1 MIRGIQVIGVLV
13 GIYLMLQ
20 TLVQWKRGNYGV
32 RKTVLWLSL
41 WTLIAILFAFPG
53 LTSLALPILS
63 MENTILMVVVVGLIV
78 AYALVYETYQ
88 QAARAEKKLTELA
101 QNIAIHDYFEKARG
115 NPDEK
120 DEER

>member
-1 MIRGIQVIGVLV
+1 MIRGIQVLGVLV
-13 GIYLMLQ
+13 GVYLILQ
-20 TLVQWKRGNYGV
+20 TVVQWKRGNYGV

-41 WTLIAILFAFPG
+41 WTLVAILFAFPA
-53 LTSLALPILS
+53 LTALALPILS

-88 QAARAEKKLTELA
+88 QATRAERKLTELA
-101 QNIAIHDYFEKARG
+101 QKIAIHDYFEKARG